1 MNMKRIFAL
10 SAALLALALE
20 IMPYGAVCN
29 FATPPGEP
37 PLRLTYSYFSLIPF
51 GYAHFSPF
59 IVAML
64 TCALTV
70 MLFVYFFVGQRM
82 RKPVLIVAAAAALL
96 SLAPLLLGLSY
107 YSLVGAL
114 ITVCLIIATVLVT
127 CDKTIAE

>member
-1 MNMKRIFAL
+1 MKRIFAL
-10 SAALLALALE
+10 SAALLALAFE

-82 RKPVLIVAAAAALL
+82 RKPILIVAAAAALL
-96 SLAPLLLGLSY
+96 SLAPLLLGISY

-114 ITVCLIIATVLVT
+114 ITVCLIIATVLVLL
-127 CDKTIAE
+127 DKKMAES

>member
-1 MNMKRIFAL
+1 MKRIFAL
-10 SAALLALALE
+10 SAALLALAFE

-82 RKPVLIVAAAAALL
+82 RKSVLIVAATAALL

-114 ITVCLIIATVLVT
+114 ITVCLIITTVLVT

>member
-1 MNMKRIFAL
+1 MKRIFAL
-10 SAALLALALE
+10 SAALLALAFE

-82 RKPVLIVAAAAALL
+82 RKPVLIVAVAAALL

-127 CDKTIAE
+127 CDKEIAE

>member
-1 MNMKRIFAL
+1 MKKVLAL

-51 GYAHFSPF
+51 GYANFAPF
-59 IVAML
+59 IVAIL

-70 MLFVYFFVGQRM
+70 LLFVYFFIGPRVRI
-82 RKPVLIVAAAAALL
+82 PVLIVSAVAALL
-96 SLAPLLLGLSY
+96 SLAPLLLGVSY
-107 YSLVGAL
+107 YSLVGL
-114 ITVCLIIATVLVT
+114 MITICLIIATVLVLL
-127 CDKTIAE
+127 DKKIME

>member
-1 MNMKRIFAL
+1 MKRIFAL
-10 SAALLALALE
+10 SAALLALAFE

-82 RKPVLIVAAAAALL
+82 RKSVLIVAATAALL

>member
-1 MNMKRIFAL
+1 MKRIFAL
-10 SAALLALALE
+10 SAALLALAFE

-82 RKPVLIVAAAAALL
+82 RKSVLIVAATAALL

-114 ITVCLIIATVLVT
+114 ITVCLIIATVLVLL
-127 CDKTIAE
+127 DKKTAES

>member
-10 SAALLALALE
+10 SAALLALAFE

>member
-10 SAALLALALE
+10 SAALLALAFE

-82 RKPVLIVAAAAALL
+82 RKSVLIVAATAALL

-114 ITVCLIIATVLVT
+114 ITVCLIITTVLVT